1 MIVNNKILEMHSISK
16 SFPGVKA
23 LDEVSLYVNHS
34 EIHFIV
40 GENGAGKSTLMKVLS
55 GIYPTGDYS
64 GDITFDGSIRNFS
77 KINDSVNAG
86 IVIINQELALF
97 PELTVYEN
105 IFVGHEISKNCF
117 VDWNKTKK
125 QAQHYLD
132 MVGLDVNIY
141 DLVGSLGIG
150 KQQLV
155 EIAKAL
161 SQNVKLLIL
170 DEPTASLNEDD
181 SDNLLLLLQSLKKEG
196 ITSIMISH
204 KLKEVVAIADSVTV
218 IRDGKVISRMDK
230 HEINERAIIK
240 QMVGREINDIYP
252 KRPVYKNGEVIFETI
267 HLNSFDRNKNIYVVK
282 DSNIKLH
289 KGEVV
294 GIVGLMGAGRT
305 ELSHSIFGNTPKYK
319 LTGGILINGKKV
331 NLSNTRRAIKNGVA
345 YVSEDRKRNGLI
357 LSESVAQNI
366 TIANLK
372 EISKNGIL
380 NFVQQ
385 AKIAHKY
392 VKELNVRTPSI
403 NQKVN
408 NLSGGNQQKV
418 QVGKWLF
425 SNPNILILDEPTRG
439 IDVGA
444 KFEIYT
450 LINEL
455 IEKGMSILLI
465 SSELPEILGMCDRI
479 YVISEGIQT
488 GEFGVDMK
496 VNLINDGPVT
506 ILIDSKNREL

>member
-1 MIVNNKILEMHSISK
+1 MDVENKILEMHNITK
-16 SFPGVKA
+16 TFPGVKA
-23 LDEVSLYVNHS
+23 LDQVNLYVDRG

-55 GIYPTGDYS
+55 GIYPHGTYS
-64 GDITFDGSIRNFS
+64 GDIVFDGSIRNFS
-77 KINDSVNAG
+77 KINESVAAG

-97 PELTVYEN
+97 PDLTVYEN
-105 IFVGHEISKNCF
+105 IFIGHENQKNGL
-117 VDWNKTKK
+117 VNWEETKK
-125 QAQHYLD
+125 RARYYLE

-141 DLVGSLGIG
+141 DLVGTLGIG

-170 DEPTASLNEDD
+170 DEPTAALNDDD
-181 SDNLLLLLQSLKKEG
+181 SENLLKLLKELKKEG

-204 KLKEVVAIADSVTV
+204 KLKEVEAIADSITV
-218 IRDGKVISRMDK
+218 IRDGKVVSRMK
-230 HEINERAIIK
+230 KEEITEQAIIK
-240 QMVGREINDIYP
+240 HMVGREINDIYP
-252 KRPVYKNGEVIFETI
+252 KRAEYKGGEVVFETI
-267 HLNSFDRNKNIYVVK
+267 HFNAFDKNKNRYVVT

-294 GIVGLMGAGRT
+294 GVVGLMGAGRT
-305 ELSHSIFGNTPKYK
+305 ELAHSIFGNTPNYR
-319 LTGGILINGKKV
+319 LTGGILLHGKKV
-331 NLSNTRRAIKNGVA
+331 NLNSTKKAIDHGIA

-357 LSESVAQNI
+357 LSETIAENI
-366 TIANLK
+366 TIADLNK
-372 EISKNGIL
+372 ISKNGIL
-380 NFVQQ
+380 NYSNQ
-385 AKIAHKY
+385 AAVAHRY

-408 NLSGGNQQKV
+408 NLSGGNQQKA
-418 QVGKWLF
+418 QIGKWLF

-450 LINEL
+450 LINSL
-455 IEKGMSILLI
+455 IEQGMSILLI
-465 SSELPEILGMCDRI
+465 SSELPEVLGMSDRI
-479 YVISEGIQT
+479 YVIAEGAQT
-488 GEFGVDMK
+488 GEFDIKDATAEKIMEK
-496 VNLINDGPVT
+496 ATL
-506 ILIDSKNREL
+506 